1 VSAPTEPTGGVP
13 AGGRGIVLHEHL
25 GAVSVV
31 RLPADAPEPRWA
43 RGGPLVSVT
52 RSADELSVVCPTLA
66 VPEQLPG
73 PVQGPY
79 AAYEVAGPADSALT
93 GVLAGLLRPLADG
106 GISVF
111 AVSTFATDWVL
122 VPASSTAPARAAWRA
137 AGHAVE
143 VLAA

>member
-1 VSAPTEPTGGVP
+1 MSAGVL
-13 AGGRGIVLHEHL
+13 LHEHP

-31 RLPADAPEPRWA
+31 RLPADAPDPSWA
-43 RGGPLVSVT
+43 RGEPLVCVA
-52 RSADELSVVCPTLA
+52 RSADELSVVCPA
-66 VPEQLPG
+66 VSVPEQLPG

-79 AAYEVAGPADSALT
+79 AAFEVAGPTDSALT

-111 AVSTFATDWVL
+111 ALSTFDTDWVL
-122 VPASSTAPARAAWRA
+122 VPTGSTAPATAAWRA

>member
-1 VSAPTEPTGGVP
+1 MSP
-13 AGGRGIVLHEHL
+13 ARGLVLHEHP
-25 GAVSVV
+25 GAVSVL
-31 RLPADAPEPRWA
+31 RLPADAPEPTWA
-43 RGGPLVSVT
+43 RGVPLVSVT
-52 RSADELSVVCPTLA
+52 RSADELSVVCPTRS

-73 PVQGPY
+73 AVQGPY
-79 AAYEVAGPADSALT
+79 AAFEVAGPTDSALT

-111 AVSTFATDWVL
+111 ALSTFATDWVL
-122 VPASSTAPARAAWRA
+122 VPTGSTAPACAAWRA